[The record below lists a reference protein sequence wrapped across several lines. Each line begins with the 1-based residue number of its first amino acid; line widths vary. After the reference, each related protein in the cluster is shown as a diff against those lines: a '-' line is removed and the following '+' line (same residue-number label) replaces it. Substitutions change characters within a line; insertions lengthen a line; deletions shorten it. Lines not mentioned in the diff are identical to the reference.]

1 MRVIHQ
7 SNNTHVLAWDRG
19 EEVLLGFREYLARQ
33 NIRAGHLTGLGAAES
48 LEIAF
53 YNLATK
59 EYERRKTN
67 YDVEILSLVGNVA
80 LMEGAPVI
88 HMHGTFG
95 KRDFLAFG
103 GHIFSIVAAASCS
116 ASTTNQPAS
125 TCFAGC
131 DDFSFRARLLIWCA
145 EIEKSSY

>member
-19 EEVLLGFREYLARQ
+19 GEVLLGFREYLARQ

-103 GHIFSIVAAASCS
+103 GHIFSIVAAGACEIHLTELDGIMQREYDE
-116 ASTTNQPAS
+116 STGLN
-125 TCFAGC
+125 
-131 DDFSFRARLLIWCA
+131 LLCGMR
-145 EIEKSSY
+145 